1 MVPHHDFVVDDNL
14 LTSELREMNLER
26 RIKRMSDAGFVMEE
40 TASHQSGL
48 IVDSNV
54 DRDKRDDAHYS
65 GLYSGRGVQFNIDRQ
80 EMVNKFV

>member
-1 MVPHHDFVVDDNL
+1 
-14 LTSELREMNLER
+14 MNLER

-65 GLYSGRGVQFNIDRQ
+65 GLYSGRGVQFNID
-80 EMVNKFV
+80 